1 MEAERKF
8 YLGWQWPIN
17 DTKLFLFTCQWPC
30 IWSCIVKKLWW
41 LSKSKMETER
51 QTKNNLGNH
60 LPVSP
65 SCEYRTVSCTHP
77 SKLLPDAS
85 SWFHVCLYC
94 LEDWKLKHKNYY
106 IQSKKVKHELHVFY
120 KLLFCLVTDIK
131 FYHFVFHDFFYLCMI
146 KSHVCFNS
154 LQK

>member
-17 DTKLFLFTCQWPC
+17 DTKLFLFICQWPC

-65 SCEYRTVSCTHP
+65 SCGYRTVSCTHP

-94 LEDWKLKHKNYY
+94 LEDWKLKHIKNYY
-106 IQSKKVKHELHVFY
+106 IKSKKVKLELHVFPVLPSYWY
-120 KLLFCLVTDIK
+120 KILSVC
-131 FYHFVFHDFFYLCMI
+131 FHDFFYLCMI

-154 LQK
+154 HQK